1 MPDLNGTAQ
10 LLVEG
15 TNDRHVVWALCEQHQ
30 VPETFSVEIPRED
43 NGGVDAL
50 LKSIPVRLKIS
61 GLRALG
67 IILDADQNLAGRW
80 DAVCDRLRRAGYSE
94 LPPNPEPNGSIIE
107 VDQMPRI
114 GIWLMPNNNL
124 PGMLENFVSYLILD
138 GDLLAAKAENVLYQI
153 ESEDLNKYSLSH
165 HQKAF
170 IHTWLAWQKTPGQ
183 PMGQAITAQ
192 VLNQDQPLA
201 HAFTKWLNL
210 LFNS

>member
-1 MPDLNGTAQ
+1 MPGSIGTAQ

-15 TNDRHVVWALCEQHQ
+15 NNDRHVIWALCEQHS
-30 VPETFSVEIPRED
+30 VPETFSVEIPKED
-43 NGGVDAL
+43 NGGVEAL

-67 IILDADQNLAGRW
+67 IILDADQSLGGRW
-80 DAVCDRLRRAGYSE
+80 DAVCERFRQAGYSD
-94 LPPNPEPNGSIIE
+94 LPSTPEPNGSIIE
-107 VDQMPRI
+107 VGQMPRI
-114 GIWLMPNNNL
+114 GIWLMPNNHL
-124 PGMLENFVSYLILD
+124 PGMLENFVSYLIPD
-138 GDLLAAKAENVLYQI
+138 DDLLATKVEDILHQI

-170 IHTWLAWQKTPGQ
+170 IHAWLAWQKTPGQ

-192 VLNQDQPLA
+192 VLNHNQPLA
-201 HAFTKWLNL
+201 QAFTKWLNL

>member
-1 MPDLNGTAQ
+1 MPDLIGTAQ

-15 TNDRHVVWALCEQHQ
+15 KNDRHVVWALCEQHQ

-43 NGGVDAL
+43 NGGVETL

-67 IILDADQNLAGRW
+67 VILDADQNLASRW
-80 DAVCDRLRRAGYSE
+80 DAVCERFRQAGYSN

-114 GIWLMPNNNL
+114 GIWLMPNNHL
-124 PGMLENFVSYLILD
+124 PGMLENFVSHFIPD
-138 GDLLAAKAENVLYQI
+138 DDLLATKAEVVLHEI
-153 ESEDLNKYSLSH
+153 ESENLNKYSLSH

-170 IHTWLAWQKTPGQ
+170 IHTWLAWQETPGQ

-192 VLNQDQPLA
+192 VLSHDQPLA
-201 HAFTKWLNL
+201 QAFIKWLNL
-210 LFNS
+210 LFNL